1 LNLVGFYDKLLKLH
15 QSNKALWAGDY
26 GGRIEILSPET
37 EKNVL
42 VFSRE
47 KDGNKVLVVIN
58 MSNKQQKT
66 VLSNNLIAGKYT
78 DLFAGKTAKLK
89 AKVGL
94 NLAPWEYKV
103 YYK

>member
-1 LNLVGFYDKLLKLH
+1 
-15 QSNKALWAGDY
+15 
-26 GGRIEILSPET
+26 
-37 EKNVL
+37 
-42 VFSRE
+42 
-47 KDGNKVLVVIN
+47 